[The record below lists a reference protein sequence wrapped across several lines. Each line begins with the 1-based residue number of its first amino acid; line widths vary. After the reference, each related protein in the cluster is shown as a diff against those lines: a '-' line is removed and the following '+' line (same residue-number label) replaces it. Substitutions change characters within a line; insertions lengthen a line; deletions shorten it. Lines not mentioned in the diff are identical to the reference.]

1 MVRSFPGS
9 TPLPTRLKLTAA
21 CATLL
26 IGVSAIAPQAT
37 ADDKLRDRQRH
48 VQGQVRGAQGDLEES
63 SKALASAARGLTRAR
78 AALGAAQR
86 RLTVAQRNLDAA
98 ARVDAL
104 MQARLQA
111 AEQRLARA
119 RTALDKARAR
129 VVSQRVAIGRLA
141 ASNYANGD
149 PSLMGLSVM
158 LNSQNPEDV
167 TSQMNTVD
175 SLMSRQT
182 TMLADLKQ
190 ARARMV
196 AEEAR
201 VEKAKQVVAA
211 QRKAARANLVK
222 KQSLENTAAAARSEV
237 ATHVGR
243 MRAAQ
248 VVAARA
254 RKADL
259 VQLRA
264 LKKQENR
271 IRLMIIER
279 ARRQKGGFRGDSGGF
294 LARPVPGAVTSR
306 VRLAPA
312 PDLRLLGPARRHR
325 LPRPVR
331 HPRACRRLGHGDLR
345 AWSDVYGH
353 RLYLDLGK
361 VNGKNMT
368 VVYNHLT
375 SYAVGSG
382 ARVKRGQTIGYAG
395 STGWSTG
402 CHLHFTVLLN
412 GSPVNPMNY
421 F

>member
-26 IGVSAIAPQAT
+26 IGVSAVAPQAT
-37 ADDKLRDRQRH
+37 ADDKLRDRQRQ

-111 AEQRLARA
+111 AEQRLAGA
-119 RTALDKARAR
+119 RTALDEARAR
-129 VVSQRVAIGRLA
+129 VVSQRAAIGQLA

-158 LNSQNPEDV
+158 LNSQNPEEV

-182 TMLADLKQ
+182 TLLDDLKQ

-201 VEKAKQVVAA
+201 VEKAEAGRGRPARGRARQPGEAAVARERRRRRP
-211 QRKAARANLVK
+211 QRGGHPRRPDAGRAGRGRPRAPGRPGPAARA
-222 KQSLENTAAAARSEV
+222 EEAGEPDPPDD
-237 ATHVGR
+237 H
-243 MRAAQ
+243 RAGAPPEGWLP
-248 VVAARA
+248 R
-254 RKADL
+254 R
-259 VQLRA
+259 LR
-264 LKKQENR
+264 R
-271 IRLMIIER
+271 
-279 ARRQKGGFRGDSGGF
+279 
-294 LARPVPGAVTSR
+294 VPGAARPGGGHLVL
-306 VRLAPA
+306 RLA
-312 PDLRLLGPARRHR
+312 
-325 LPRPVR
+325 R
-331 HPRACRRLGHGDLR
+331 HPIYGYWGLHDGTDFHAPCGTPERAAGAG
-345 AWSDVYGH
+345 
-353 RLYLDLGK
+353 
-361 VNGKNMT
+361 T
-368 VVYNHLT
+368 VISRPGPT
-375 SYAVGSG
+375 STA
-382 ARVKRGQTIGYAG
+382 TG
-395 STGWSTG
+395 STSTSARS
-402 CHLHFTVLLN
+402 TART
-412 GSPVNPMNY
+412 
-421 F
+421 